1 MKNNRKKIFVS
12 LQNNDYEICKEINKV
27 AKISE
32 NVGSIVTFN
41 GIVRGQIEK
50 EKLNYLFIEHY
61 PEMTEKSI
69 YDIACKAYKKWNLN
83 CLIII
88 HRIGKLF
95 PKENIVFVA
104 VSSVHREN
112 SFLACENVMDYLK
125 SSVPLWKKEVFKE
138 KQYWIEPNKKDL
150 GKIEK
155 W

>member
-1 MKNNRKKIFVS
+1 MKNDKQKIFIS
-12 LQNNDYEICKEINKV
+12 LQSNDYEISQEINRI
-27 AKISE
+27 AEISE

-41 GIVRGQIEK
+41 GIVRGKIEK
-50 EKLNYLFIEHY
+50 EKLKYLFIEHY

-69 YDIACKAYKKWNLN
+69 FKIATDAYKKWNLN

-88 HRIGKLF
+88 HRVGKLL

-104 VSSVHREN
+104 VSSFHREN

-125 SSVPLWKKEVFKE
+125 STVPLWKKEVFKE
-138 KQYWIEPNKKDL
+138 KQHWIEPNKKDL
-150 GKIEK
+150 EKIEK